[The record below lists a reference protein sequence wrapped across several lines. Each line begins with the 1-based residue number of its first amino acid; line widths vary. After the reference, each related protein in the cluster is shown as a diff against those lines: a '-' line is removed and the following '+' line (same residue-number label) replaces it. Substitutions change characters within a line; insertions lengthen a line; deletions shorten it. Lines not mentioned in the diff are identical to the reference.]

1 LAEKTE
7 NTSGFSASPLK
18 ELAPGKVNL
27 CLFLGPV
34 RPEDGRHEL
43 VTVYESVSLADE
55 LTLSEKST
63 GTADEVVCPGID
75 GPNLVSDALAALRAS
90 GWDAPPVRI
99 EILKRIP
106 VAAGMGG
113 GSADAAAALRLARQ
127 IAPVSPRAQDSIAAR
142 LGADVPAQLTP
153 GQSLGTGA
161 GEIVQPLA
169 PLPEHAFAIVPL
181 PHALGTPAVYAE
193 ADRLGLGRP
202 LQELAALRS
211 SWREHAGVNDLMPA
225 AVSLCPP
232 IAGAL
237 TAIRET
243 GAEAAFVCGS
253 GPTCAGLWWG
263 QTAAEHADAAVRTL
277 VPSFPDATV
286 AVPVAGIGHNSG
298 QDR

>member
-1 LAEKTE
+1 MR
-7 NTSGFSASPLK
+7 

-43 VTVYESVSLADE
+43 VTVYESVSLADA
-55 LTLSEKST
+55 LTLTALSD
-63 GTADEVVCPGID
+63 GAADEVVCPGID

-113 GSADAAAALRLARQ
+113 GSADAAAALRLAARVGS
-127 IAPVSPRAQDSIAAR
+127 VSPSTRDAIAAS
-142 LGADVPAQLTP
+142 LGADVPAQMNP
-153 GQSLGTGA
+153 GQSIGTGA
-161 GEIVQPLA
+161 GEIVEPLA
-169 PLPEHAFAIVPL
+169 PLPAHAFLLVPL
-181 PHALGTPAVYAE
+181 PHALATSFVYAE
-193 ADRLGLGRP
+193 ADRLGLARP
-202 LQELAALRS
+202 REELTALHS
-211 SWREHAGVNDLMPA
+211 SWRDHIGVNDLQPA
-225 AVSLCPP
+225 ALSLCPP
-232 IAGAL
+232 IGGAL
-237 TAIRET
+237 AAIRET

-253 GPTCAGLWWG
+253 GPTCAGLWCG
-263 QTAAEHADAAVRTL
+263 PTAAEHAGAAAKTL
-277 VPSFPDATV
+277 LPSFPEATV